1 MRRVFVS
8 MGLAVL
14 LLAGGCYPVSR
25 SNFEK
30 IEVDGWT
37 REEVHALFGD
47 PAARATSVDM
57 PDREVYYQADEL
69 DRPHAIVYYD
79 DEGRVVKKEWKE

>member
-1 MRRVFVS
+1 MRRIFVS

-37 REEVHALFGD
+37 REEVHALFGE
-47 PAARATSVDM
+47 PEARATSVDM

-69 DRPHAIVYYD
+69 ARPHAIVYYD